1 MRISDWSSDVC
12 SSDLMIATALQQQA
26 YTALRPSN
34 VVTARWSA
42 INLEK
47 GIWRIP
53 GEQMKTGEDHD
64 LPLPRQA
71 IELFKR
77 ALAWR
82 RGGEKRDWVFPA
94 ISERQ
99 SQHIHRDTL
108 SKALRTSGL
117 RNTHLPNGFR
127 RLYPTQARPET
138 GPANRVHEK

>member
-1 MRISDWSSDVC
+1 
-12 SSDLMIATALQQQA
+12 MIATALQQQS
-26 YTALRPSN
+26 YPALRPSN

-94 ISERQ
+94 ISARQ
-99 SQHIHRDTL
+99 SQNMHRR
-108 SKALRTSGL
+108 SEE
-117 RNTHLPNGFR
+117 R
-127 RLYPTQARPET
+127 RVGKECGSTCRSRWSPDP
-138 GPANRVHEK
+138 